1 MESPPPPSTPSNESN
16 DEAAQHVVHA
26 RHLLERLRERLEINH
41 PELDEAL
48 EKLESALNV
57 LTIKTGGML

>member
-1 MESPPPPSTPSNESN
+1 MEPSSPPAPSRESHA
-16 DEAAQHVVHA
+16 EAAQQVVHA
-26 RHLLERLRERLEINH
+26 RHLLERLRERLEKDH

-48 EKLESALNV
+48 EKLESALNL